1 MLVLETKMSIEDR
14 YRESIIKNPKSYPFY
29 LMLACELDD
38 LHYLQRAQ
46 LITADIL
53 SNVPLNVLQ
62 LCARSGIAPKVHK
75 EIYKSQIYFGPKAS
89 LFFAKPGAITSPT
102 GVTNLLSAFVKPNA
116 FDKAS
121 SHMSRAMSELSRSKR
136 DTANSSVV
144 IIARDP
150 KIVKKSVL
158 GAISKPIICCWH
170 VASGKRMGE
179 IETIGNLKIYH
190 GTENTVERLSAALD
204 YIETDYIFI
213 IGDDDFVFDE
223 FLENGERFLDYYPG
237 LGAVCGIGTDASHL
251 YTSPSAPKDGSTLK
265 LIRMSENPISVVD
278 LEMRALEWALF
289 GGLSWNC
296 LLRKRD
302 LVNILHF
309 RPPPEMAMASEYF
322 IDICLILLGTSLRID
337 KFSIIRGRGADSGT
351 YTVNPPVLETVT
363 SGANVLR
370 EITNSVLGFC
380 HANHLEI
387 GDNIVE
393 WIVAYGSSR
402 RFLEN
407 TAFNEGISTLPKA
420 LSTGQRARLFPEASK
435 EYKRYLIAVAAALFE
450 DKICV
455 K

>member
-1 MLVLETKMSIEDR
+1 
-14 YRESIIKNPKSYPFY
+14 
-29 LMLACELDD
+29 
-38 LHYLQRAQ
+38 
-46 LITADIL
+46 
-53 SNVPLNVLQ
+53 
-62 LCARSGIAPKVHK
+62 
-75 EIYKSQIYFGPKAS
+75 
-89 LFFAKPGAITSPT
+89 
-102 GVTNLLSAFVKPNA
+102 
-116 FDKAS
+116 
-121 SHMSRAMSELSRSKR
+121 
-136 DTANSSVV
+136 
-144 IIARDP
+144 
-150 KIVKKSVL
+150 
-158 GAISKPIICCWH
+158 
-170 VASGKRMGE
+170 
-179 IETIGNLKIYH
+179 
-190 GTENTVERLSAALD
+190 
-204 YIETDYIFI
+204 
-213 IGDDDFVFDE
+213 
-223 FLENGERFLDYYPG
+223 
-237 LGAVCGIGTDASHL
+237 
-251 YTSPSAPKDGSTLK
+251 
-265 LIRMSENPISVVD
+265 
-278 LEMRALEWALF
+278 
-289 GGLSWNC
+289 
-296 LLRKRD
+296 
-302 LVNILHF
+302 
-309 RPPPEMAMASEYF
+309 MAMASEYF